1 MSNENHINRRGVL
14 MVPLMTA
21 FLPLLSSSPIMA
33 QTTHR
38 KIILD
43 VDTGVDDAA
52 AILIANIAP
61 SIELLGITTV
71 NGNTNIYNATRNSLF
86 IKHKFSINAPVIK
99 GADKPINGIYV
110 EDKKFHG
117 KDGLGDAYDMS
128 ATNVSIPNITAHDF
142 ILKTVND
149 NPGDVTIV
157 SVGPSTNLA
166 LAIQKDPSFV
176 KNVHSVV
183 IMGGAAGFNG
193 QMGNVSP
200 VAEFNIFTDPE
211 ASDIVMAAD
220 WPLTMVGLD
229 VTYSAPTYDS
239 YFDELIKSAGE
250 AGQFLKNINQY
261 YINSYEKDRGVRAS
275 NQHDSM
281 ALMYL
286 LHPEIF
292 TTRRG
297 KIKVSTESVF
307 SRGQTIF
314 CPENHSFA
322 SQEGW
327 LERPVHQAC
336 ATVNS
341 DAFLNLFRRYIN
353 MYKNKEI

>member
-1 MSNENHINRRGVL
+1 MTQNNNINRRGVL
-14 MVPLMTA
+14 MAPLMA
-21 FLPLLSSSPIMA
+21 ALLPLLSSAPAIA
-33 QTTHR
+33 QGARR

-61 SIELLGITTV
+61 SVELLGITSV
-71 NGNTNIYNATRNSLF
+71 NGNTNINNATRNSVF
-86 IKHKFSINAPVIK
+86 IKQKFNIKAPVLK

-128 ATNVSIPNITAHDF
+128 ATDLSVPKITAHEF
-142 ILKTVND
+142 IIKTVNE
-149 NPGDVTIV
+149 NPGEVTIV

-166 LAIQKDPSFV
+166 LAIQKEPDFV
-176 KNVHSVV
+176 KKVHSVV

-211 ASDIVMAAD
+211 ASDIVMEAD

-239 YFDELIKSAGE
+239 YFDELVKSASE
-250 AGQFLKNINQY
+250 AGQFIKNINQY

-297 KIKVSTESVF
+297 KIKVSTESAF

-314 CPENHSFA
+314 CPEEHSFA

-327 LERPVHQAC
+327 RERPVHQAC

-341 DAFLNLFRRYIN
+341 DAFLNLFRQYIN
-353 MYKNKEI
+353 MYRN